1 MLSYRCH
8 EVLPCFVFGMAHGI
22 YCCIVQPNSN
32 TVGIAVN
39 PHFDGTII
47 DFMRIL
53 QALPLLSNG
62 EPHSPGLLKSR
73 DRLETIHVH
82 QVDLSYSQL
91 RRTGSRSP
99 ALSRQTAT
107 LSPYLWRQH

>member
-8 EVLPCFVFGMAHGI
+8 EVLPCFVFAMAHGI

-32 TVGIAVN
+32 TAGIAVN

-47 DFMRIL
+47 DLMRIL

-73 DRLETIHVH
+73 IDSKQYTCTKLIFLITSSDTLAQEV
-82 QVDLSYSQL
+82 QPSQD
-91 RRTGSRSP
+91 
-99 ALSRQTAT
+99 
-107 LSPYLWRQH
+107 